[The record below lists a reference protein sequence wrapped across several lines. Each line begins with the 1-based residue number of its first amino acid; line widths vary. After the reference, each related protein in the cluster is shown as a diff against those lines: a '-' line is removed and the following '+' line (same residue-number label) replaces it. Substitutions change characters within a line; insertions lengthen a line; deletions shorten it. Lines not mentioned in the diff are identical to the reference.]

1 LGRHPPTMPQPR
13 FEQSMTSTVS
23 QQFLSV
29 TLWKGG
35 PIALPTMADAVG
47 SVCAALDPLLR
58 LVEAHVMAAA
68 RLHADDTTVPVLA
81 SGKTDTGRRWIYVRD
96 DRPFGGAGP
105 PAVMF
110 YYSRD
115 RKGEHPQ
122 GHLARYGFL
131 AELMAPDAAD
141 VLHLL
146 QPVSLRQLFGNVA
159 LAAKIA
165 GRRNF
170 HHRIPV
176 DRRVIM
182 RRCRVVRCQHRR

>member
-1 LGRHPPTMPQPR
+1 
-13 FEQSMTSTVS
+13 
-23 QQFLSV
+23 
-29 TLWKGG
+29 
-35 PIALPTMADAVG
+35 MADAVG

>member
-1 LGRHPPTMPQPR
+1 MLSRWLSLGRHPPTMPQPR
-13 FEQSMTSTVS
+13 FEQSMMSTVS

-58 LVEAHVMAAA
+58 LVEAHVMAAE

-81 SGKTDTGRRWIYVRD
+81 SGKTDTGRCWIYVRD

-105 PAVMF
+105 PAAMF

-122 GHLARYGFL
+122 GHLARYVGIL
-131 AELMAPDAAD
+131 QADAYD
-141 VLHLL
+141 GYN
-146 QPVSLRQLFGNVA
+146 QLY
-159 LAAKIA
+159 LA
-165 GRRNF
+165 GRNPGLIREAACWA
-170 HHRIPV
+170 HG
-176 DRRVIM
+176 RRHFFDLTRLNKAPIAIEALS
-182 RRCRVVRCQHRR
+182 